1 MDTIKGLNKKL
12 KMKMLKHIFLL
23 GIVASVIYSEA
34 SPICSNYERLC
45 IYSVIK
51 NREHN
56 KLFNNPSSLE
66 AVVLQKKQFAC
77 ITDGN
82 KNMLDIAKGKQNTA
96 VYNYCMEL
104 EAEKYKAVP
113 DIVFYHDKSIKNAKG
128 FSKYELEPVVYTS
141 HFIFYRIKK

>member
-1 MDTIKGLNKKL
+1 MHIL
-12 KMKMLKHIFLL
+12 KYICLF

-51 NREHN
+51 NRENN
-56 KLFNNPSSLE
+56 KLFGNPSGLE

-77 ITDGN
+77 LTDGN
-82 KNMLDIAKGKQNTA
+82 KNMLDIATGKQNKT
-96 VYNYCMEL
+96 VYNYCLEL
-104 EAEKYKAVP
+104 ETGKHMAVP
-113 DIVFYHDKSIKNAKG
+113 EIVFYHDRSIKSAKG
-128 FSKYELEPVVYTS
+128 FSKYELEAVVHTP